1 MSGSILIVDDEPQI
15 RRVLKTALSA
25 EGYVVA
31 DAKSAEECFA
41 KLREGR
47 FDLVLLDVN
56 MPGRSGLEACRDIR
70 KGSDTAIIM
79 LTVRNAEADKVAA
92 LDAGAD
98 DYVTKPF
105 SMPELL
111 ARARAHLRRVPLSP
125 LSGPRLIRFDGVEI
139 NVATRHVSVH
149 GQDVRF
155 TPKEF
160 DLLHY
165 FATQPNVTIP
175 HGKLLQ
181 AVWGPDYSN
190 EIEYLHVFVNQ
201 IRKKI
206 EPEPSNPRHLIT
218 ELRVGYR
225 FVLDAEQKASH

>member
-1 MSGSILIVDDEPQI
+1 MTGKILVVDDEPQL
-15 RRVLKTALSA
+15 RRVLKMALTA
-25 EGYVVA
+25 EGCFVV
-31 DAKSAEECFA
+31 DARSGEESLI
-41 KLREGR
+41 KLRQER
-47 FDLVLLDVN
+47 FDIVLLDFN
-56 MPGRSGLEACRDIR
+56 MPGMSGLEACREIR
-70 KGSDTAIIM
+70 KTSDIGIIM
-79 LTVRNAEADKVAA
+79 LTVRNAEADKIAA

-98 DYVTKPF
+98 DYITKPF
-105 SMPELL
+105 STPELL
-111 ARARAHLRRVPLSP
+111 ARIRAHLRRVPLSES
-125 LSGPRLIRFDGVEI
+125 SGPKVIKFDDIEI
-139 NVATRHVSVH
+139 NTATRHVSVS

-165 FATQPNVTIP
+165 FATHPDVTIP
-175 HGKLLQ
+175 HGRLLQ

-206 EPEPSNPRHLIT
+206 ETDPSNPQHLLT

-225 FVLDAEQKASH
+225 FVLDT

>member
-1 MSGSILIVDDEPQI
+1 MTGKLLVVDDEPQI
-15 RRVLKTALSA
+15 RRVLKTALTA
-25 EGYVVA
+25 AGYLVV
-31 DAKSAEECFA
+31 DARSAEECFL

-56 MPGRSGLEACRDIR
+56 MPGTSGLEACQEVRRHSDI
-70 KGSDTAIIM
+70 AIVM

-111 ARARAHLRRVPLSP
+111 ARIRAHLRRVPFSP
-125 LSGPRLIRFDGVEI
+125 LSGPKLIKFGEVEV
-139 NVATRHVSVH
+139 NAATRHVTVR
-149 GQDVRF
+149 GEDVRF

-160 DLLHY
+160 DLLY
-165 FATQPNVTIP
+165 YLATHPNVTIP

-181 AVWGPDYSN
+181 AVWGPDYGN

-206 EPEPSNPRHLIT
+206 ESDPANPCYLIT

-225 FVLDAEQKASH
+225 FSFPSL

>member
-1 MSGSILIVDDEPQI
+1 MTGKILIVDDEPQI

-25 EGYVVA
+25 EGYVVE
-31 DAKSAEECFA
+31 DAKSALESLD
-41 KLREGR
+41 KLRQDR
-47 FDLVLLDVN
+47 FDLVLLDIN
-56 MPGRSGLEACRDIR
+56 MPGMTGLEACPDIR
-70 KGSDTAIIM
+70 RNSDIAIIM
-79 LTVRNAEADKVAA
+79 LTVKNSEREKIAA

-111 ARARAHLRRVPLSP
+111 ARIRANMRRVPSSTAGGQQILS
-125 LSGPRLIRFDGVEI
+125 FDNIQI
-139 NVATRHVSVH
+139 NVATRHVSV
-149 GQDVRF
+149 GGKDVRF

-165 FATQPNVTIP
+165 LATHPNVTIP

-181 AVWGPDYSN
+181 TVWGPDYGN

-206 EPEPSNPRHLIT
+206 EPDPSTPRYLLT
-218 ELRVGYR
+218 ELRTGYR
-225 FVLDAEQKASH
+225 FRIDL